1 MRSGKRCVA
10 VVLVLGQVV
19 LSLAGCVSVDTTGTR
34 PAEGPGGGVAV
45 RVFADDAAR
54 KAGKV
59 GPAGI
64 LGELDRREGQGW
76 VPVFRSLDPAWTVAG
91 LPPGKYRLRFPA
103 RLDDAGNIVRMD
115 EQTEL
120 VRVKEGMIV
129 ETQVILE
136 HVDRALVVAGVV
148 VAVVAAVVVSD
159 YLDDHGLPDVP
170 LPPPEV
176 VEAAFFITMDV
187 LAATT
192 WSGVGDPL
200 PPTVTSH
207 FPATDALVAARRPRI
222 IFALSEPLQPDEVEG
237 QAVTV
242 LAERGGLIAGDS
254 SYDAENWWVV
264 WTPREDLPAGD
275 SIRVTLAAEAL
286 EDRAGNEL
294 EEAASFGF
302 RTAE

>member
-1 MRSGKRCVA
+1 MNTERRVVA
-10 VVLVLGQVV
+10 VVLVLGQLV
-19 LSLAGCVSVDTTGTR
+19 LSLAGCVSVNTTGTR

-64 LGELDRREGQGW
+64 VGELERREGERW
-76 VPVFRSLDPAWTVAG
+76 VPVFRSLNPAWTVAG
-91 LPPGKYRLRFPA
+91 LAPGTYRLRFPA
-103 RLDDAGNIVRMD
+103 RLDDAGNVVRMD
-115 EQTEL
+115 ERIEQ
-120 VRVKEGMIV
+120 VKVTEGMIV

-136 HVDRALVVAGVV
+136 HVDKALVVAGVV
-148 VAVVAAVVVSD
+148 VAVLAAVVVAD

-176 VEAAFFITMDV
+176 VEAAFYITMDV
-187 LAATT
+187 VAAAT
-192 WSGVGDPL
+192 WSGVGDEL

-207 FPATDALVAARRPRI
+207 FPAAGALVAARRPRI
-222 IFALSEPLQPDEVEG
+222 IFALSEPLRPDEVEG

-242 LAERGGLIAGDS
+242 LAEQGGLIDGDT
-254 SYDAENWWVV
+254 SYDEENWWVV
-264 WTPREDLPAGD
+264 WTPQQDLPAGD
-275 SIRVTLAAEAL
+275 AIHVTLAAEAL

-294 EEAASFGF
+294 REAVSFGF

>member
-1 MRSGKRCVA
+1 MKTEMRVVA
-10 VVLVLGQVV
+10 VVLVLGQLL
-19 LSLAGCVSVDTTGTR
+19 LSLGGCVSVDTTGTR

-45 RVFADDAAR
+45 RVFANDAAR

-64 LGELDRREGQGW
+64 LGELERREGRRW

-91 LPPGKYRLRFPA
+91 LTPGKYRLCFA
-103 RLDDAGNIVRMD
+103 AMLDDAGNVVRMD

-120 VRVKEGMIV
+120 IRIEEGKIV

-136 HVDRALVVAGVV
+136 HVDRALVAAGVV
-148 VAVVAAVVVSD
+148 VAVLAAVVISD
-159 YLDDHGLPDVP
+159 YLGDHGLPDVP

-176 VEAAFFITMDV
+176 VEAAFYITMDV
-187 LAATT
+187 VYAAT
-192 WSGVGDPL
+192 WYGVGDQL
-200 PPTVTSH
+200 APTVTSH

-222 IFALSEPLQPDEVEG
+222 IFALSEPLRPDEVEG

-242 LAERGGLIAGDS
+242 LAEQGGLIDGDS
-254 SYDAENWWVV
+254 SYDEENWWVV
-264 WTPREDLPAGD
+264 WTPRDDLPAGD
-275 SIRVTLAAEAL
+275 TIRVTLAAQAL

-294 EEAASFGF
+294 EEPVSFGF

>member
-1 MRSGKRCVA
+1 MNTERRVVA

-19 LSLAGCVSVDTTGTR
+19 LSLAGCVSVDTIGTR
-34 PAEGPGGGVAV
+34 PADGPGGGVAV
-45 RVFADDAAR
+45 RVFADDGAR

-64 LGELDRREGQGW
+64 LGELERREGQRW

-91 LPPGKYRLRFPA
+91 LAPGTYRLRFPA
-103 RLDDAGNIVRMD
+103 RLDGAGNVVRMNERI
-115 EQTEL
+115 EQ
-120 VRVKEGMIV
+120 VKVTEGMIV

-148 VAVVAAVVVSD
+148 VAVLAAVVVSD

-170 LPPPEV
+170 LPPPEA
-176 VEAAFFITMDV
+176 VEAAFYITMDV
-187 LAATT
+187 VAAAT

-207 FPATDALVAARRPRI
+207 FPAADALVAARRPRI
-222 IFALSEPLQPDEVEG
+222 IFALSEPLRPDEVEG

-242 LAERGGLIAGDS
+242 LAERGGLIDGDS
-254 SYDAENWWVV
+254 SYDEENWWVV
-264 WTPREDLPAGD
+264 WTPRQDLPAGD
-275 SIRVTLAAEAL
+275 TIRVTLAAEAL

-294 EEAASFGF
+294 PEAVSFGF

>member
-1 MRSGKRCVA
+1 MNTERRVVA
-10 VVLVLGQVV
+10 VVLVLGQLV
-19 LSLAGCVSVDTTGTR
+19 LSMAGCVSVDTTGTR

-64 LGELDRREGQGW
+64 VGELERREGERW
-76 VPVFRSLDPAWTVAG
+76 VPVFRSLNPAWTVAG
-91 LPPGKYRLRFPA
+91 LAPGTYRLRFPA
-103 RLDDAGNIVRMD
+103 RLDDAGNVVRMD
-115 EQTEL
+115 ERIEQ
-120 VRVKEGMIV
+120 VKVTEGMIV

-136 HVDRALVVAGVV
+136 HVDKALVVAGVV
-148 VAVVAAVVVSD
+148 VAVLAAVVVAD

-176 VEAAFFITMDV
+176 VEAAFYITMDV
-187 LAATT
+187 VAAAT
-192 WSGVGDPL
+192 WSGVGDEL

-207 FPATDALVAARRPRI
+207 FPAADALVAARRPRI
-222 IFALSEPLQPDEVEG
+222 IFALSEPLRPDEVEG

-242 LAERGGLIAGDS
+242 LAEQGGLIDGDT
-254 SYDAENWWVV
+254 SYDEENWWVV
-264 WTPREDLPAGD
+264 WTPRQDFPAGD
-275 SIRVTLAAEAL
+275 TIRVTLAAEAL

-294 EEAASFGF
+294 REAVSFGF

>member
-1 MRSGKRCVA
+1 MNTERRVVA
-10 VVLVLGQVV
+10 VVLVLGQLV
-19 LSLAGCVSVDTTGTR
+19 LSMAGCVSVDTTGTR

-64 LGELDRREGQGW
+64 VGELERREGERW
-76 VPVFRSLDPAWTVAG
+76 VPVFRSLNPAWTVAG
-91 LPPGKYRLRFPA
+91 LAPGTYRLRFPA
-103 RLDDAGNIVRMD
+103 RLDDAGNVVRMD
-115 EQTEL
+115 ERIEQ
-120 VRVKEGMIV
+120 VKVTEGMIV

-136 HVDRALVVAGVV
+136 HVDKALVVAGVV
-148 VAVVAAVVVSD
+148 VAVLAAVVVAD

-176 VEAAFFITMDV
+176 VEAAFYITMDV
-187 LAATT
+187 VAAAT
-192 WSGVGDPL
+192 WSGVGDEL

-207 FPATDALVAARRPRI
+207 FPAAGALVAARRPRI
-222 IFALSEPLQPDEVEG
+222 IFALSEPLRPDEVEG

-242 LAERGGLIAGDS
+242 LAEQGGLIDGDT
-254 SYDAENWWVV
+254 SYDEENWWVV
-264 WTPREDLPAGD
+264 WTPRQDFPAGD
-275 SIRVTLAAEAL
+275 TIRVTLAAEAL

-294 EEAASFGF
+294 REAVSFGF